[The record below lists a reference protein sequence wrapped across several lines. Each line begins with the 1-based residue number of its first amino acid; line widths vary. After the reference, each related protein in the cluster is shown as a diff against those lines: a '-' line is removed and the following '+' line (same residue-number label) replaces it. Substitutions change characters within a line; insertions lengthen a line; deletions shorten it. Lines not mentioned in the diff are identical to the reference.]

1 MISLDELNEE
11 IKELTKDYK
20 GFKFEYKKLKN

>member
-20 GFKFEYKKLKN
+20 GFKFEYIDTY